1 MMNEIKLELFLTQ
14 MLKNNQTK
22 LNCVAVNTSFQS
34 EALVNEGKIYIS
46 K

>member
-1 MMNEIKLELFLTQ
+1 MNELKPEFFLTQ
-14 MLKNNQTK
+14 VLKNNQTK

-34 EALVNEGKIYIS
+34 EASANEGKIYIW